1 MFRVG
6 ACRTVT
12 FVGMAK
18 AIAKAAGKEAKVVL
32 YEPEKLGLGK
42 GAKVDGFPFRAV
54 HFFASSSKA
63 QRLLGW
69 TPQHDFLSDVPA
81 LVELY
86 KKEGRMNKQPDFTID
101 DKILAATKSAVLA

>member
-54 HFFASSSKA
+54 HFFASSGEA
-63 QRLLGW
+63 
-69 TPQHDFLSDVPA
+69 LSDCQRASVRYEVA
-81 LVELY
+81 
-86 KKEGRMNKQPDFTID
+86 
-101 DKILAATKSAVLA
+101 

>member
-54 HFFASSSKA
+54 HFFASSCEFVGAAWMS
-63 QRLLGW
+63 W
-69 TPQHDFLSDVPA
+69 
-81 LVELY
+81 
-86 KKEGRMNKQPDFTID
+86 GRYIER
-101 DKILAATKSAVLA
+101 ACVRRSACMKLTQQIA

>member
-1 MFRVG
+1 MHE
-6 ACRTVT
+6 ADPTDCLTCSLTV
-12 FVGMAK
+12 VPVHVS
-18 AIAKAAGKEAKVVL
+18 AA
-32 YEPEKLGLGK
+32 
-42 GAKVDGFPFRAV
+42 
-54 HFFASSSKA
+54 KA